1 MAEEKKHDIW
11 SEGVKSIMAATKRS
25 LLDYIDAVARQGV
38 SQQEKE
44 RLERI
49 KARVHNDISQASF
62 NVGVL
67 LITLKSGGDISA
79 FEDDLNRKDKVSK
92 KFNGLFQ
99 EKKDEN
105 AIN

>member
-1 MAEEKKHDIW
+1 MSEEKKHDIW

-25 LLDYIDAVARQGV
+25 LLDYIDAVARQGI
-38 SQQEKE
+38 SQQEEE

-62 NVGVL
+62 NIGVL
-67 LITLKSGGDISA
+67 LATLKSGGDISA
-79 FEDDLNRKDKVSK
+79 FEDDLNRKDKVGK
-92 KFNGLFQ
+92 KLDGLFS

-105 AIN
+105 PVN

>member
-1 MAEEKKHDIW
+1 MEEKKYDIW

-25 LLDYIDAVARQGV
+25 LLDYIDATARQGI

-67 LITLKSGGDISA
+67 LATLKSGGDISA
-79 FEDDLNRKDKVSK
+79 FEDDLTRKDKISK

-105 AIN
+105 PIN

>member
-1 MAEEKKHDIW
+1 MEEKKCDIW
-11 SEGVKSIMAATKRS
+11 SDGVKSIMSATKRS

-49 KARVHNDISQASF
+49 KARVHNDISQATF

-67 LITLKSGGDISA
+67 LATLKSGGDISA
-79 FEDDLNRKDKVSK
+79 FENDLIRKDKGVK
-92 KFNGLFQ
+92 KFNQLFR
-99 EKKDEN
+99 EKDDEN
-105 AIN
+105 VIN

>member
-1 MAEEKKHDIW
+1 MSEEKKCDIW
-11 SEGVKSIMAATKRS
+11 SEGVKSIMASTKRS
-25 LLDYIDAVARQGV
+25 LLDYIDAVAKQGI

-79 FEDDLNRKDKVSK
+79 FEDDLSRKDKVTK
-92 KFNGLFQ
+92 KFNGLFI

-105 AIN
+105 STN